1 MSYTFEGLAPQG
13 WQCPICHRVYSP
25 STPMCWYCG
34 NGLSTTSTS
43 TDIPATKD
51 NNEKWKNVHRMEEM
65 EEKKTEDIRDIAG
78 LWCDDITFCQE
89 ECEVLGCPR
98 NQHNIRDR
106 SIPHSYSVEIPLDC
120 PKKEGERGE

>member
-1 MSYTFEGLAPQG
+1 M
-13 WQCPICHRVYSP
+13 
-25 STPMCWYCG
+25 
-34 NGLSTTSTS
+34 STTSTS